1 MSDAGHGPGSLD
13 EVRASA
19 FALLSRAVADRR
31 APMHTL
37 SVGTA
42 GLDGRPRLR
51 SVILRSLDAA
61 TLSLRFHTD
70 LRSAKVAELRRDPR
84 LAILGYDPG
93 QKVQIRIE
101 GEATLHHA
109 DALAAR
115 AWAASQPMSRQCYG
129 AEPGPGTPIGDGGA
143 FRLPCTEPDFEA
155 GQSNFVAVVCAIA
168 TLDWLYL
175 AHSGHRRAHFEWA
188 RQGECVGRWLVP

>member
-1 MSDAGHGPGSLD
+1 MSDTGPGPASLD
-13 EVRASA
+13 KVLASA

-31 APMHTL
+31 SPMHTL
-37 SVGTA
+37 SLGTA
-42 GLDGRPRLR
+42 GLDGRPRMR
-51 SVILRSLDAA
+51 SVILRGFEAA

-84 LAILGYDPG
+84 LAMLGYDPG
-93 QKVQIRIE
+93 LKVQIRVE

-109 DALAAR
+109 NAVAGR
-115 AWAASQPMSRQCYG
+115 AWATSQPMSRQCYG

-143 FRLPCTEPDFEA
+143 FSLPGAEPDFEA
-155 GQSNFVAVVCAIA
+155 GETNFVAVVCAIA
-168 TLDWLYL
+168 TLDWLHL
-175 AHSGHRRAHFEWA
+175 AHSGHRRAHFEWP